1 MNKCFGLN
9 LAIAL
14 KFEAF
19 GTNSHEFLSG
29 ILDIFDDLHV
39 SGLFK
44 NAQALGA
51 LKPNREVYID
61 IR

>member
-29 ILDIFDDLHV
+29 ILDIFDNLHV

-44 NAQALGA
+44 NV
-51 LKPNREVYID
+51 R
-61 IR
+61 R